1 MSGQLKNNAG
11 ERKLRVTLLSA
22 EWKTSSNGD
31 LTTINRELAIQMAK
45 HPNVEVSVFLPQCS
59 EEDKKDADS
68 YNVKLIEAAKL
79 GGFEPVD
86 WLVSVPE
93 GHAMD
98 CVIGHGVALGR
109 QIQLI
114 KRNPNYSHCKWI
126 QVVHTAPEEIG
137 MFKNMSKCQRE
148 QQTEI
153 ELCEMADQVVT
164 IGPKLTDVYK
174 RQLRKQD
181 VFNLT
186 PGVFTEFSDVQ
197 QASDIGRIFCVLVI
211 ERGDSDDFDVKGY
224 DIAVKAIADLKDK
237 SYQLKFASKKRGM
250 EKKMLV
256 DMFLRCGIDRN
267 QLRINSLDEDR
278 EALAKLF
285 SVVDIAILPSKTE
298 GFGLSA
304 LQAISA
310 GLPVLVSGN
319 SGIAEA
325 LKEVSNGSQCIVD
338 SEDPAVWARAIKAVH
353 KKTRNVRLEEAKSL
367 RENYLQK
374 FSWEK
379 SCDVLVEKMYNLAF
393 GNKQTWNSEHENGGA
408 CSSSDIRSF
417 HGEKEVEE
425 LLMKLQGME
434 GTSSAPVLSTA
445 GHTKEVGTRHS
456 SVNFLKKRITLS
468 CPVLSFA
475 DRQKLREL
483 RHSSVKF
490 QEKKNVV
497 GENQRVQ
504 TALKKNKDSV
514 ARRDSENED
523 RQSDDSVKRSRN
535 LPQKSLED

>member
-1 MSGQLKNNAG
+1 MSFFLYSYTVNCIFLNHKILCSQNNAG

-68 YNVKLIEAAKL
+68 YNVKLIKAVKL
-79 GGFEPVD
+79 KGFEPVD
-86 WLVSVPE
+86 WLTSVPK

-114 KRNPNYSHCKWI
+114 KTNQNCKWI

-137 MFKNMSKCQRE
+137 MYKSISEGQQK

-164 IGPKLTDVYK
+164 IGPKLTDAYK
-174 RQLRKQD
+174 HQLRKQD

-186 PGVFTEFSDVQ
+186 PSVFTEFSDVQ
-197 QASDIGRIFCVLVI
+197 QASDKGRRFCVLVI
-211 ERGDSDDFDVKGY
+211 ESGDSEDFDVKGY
-224 DIAVKAIADLKDK
+224 DTAAKAIAELKDK
-237 SYQLKFASKKRGM
+237 SYQLKFASKQKGK
-250 EKKMLV
+250 EDELKHKL
-256 DMFLRCGIDRN
+256 LQCGIGRN
-267 QLRINSLDEDR
+267 QLSICSLDEDR
-278 EALAKLF
+278 ETLANLF

-319 SGIAEA
+319 SGIADA
-325 LKEVSNGSQCIVD
+325 LKEVTYGSQCIVD
-338 SEDPAVWARAIKAVH
+338 SEDPAAWASAIKAVH
-353 KKTRNVRLEEAKSL
+353 DKKRNVRLEEAKSL

-374 FSWEK
+374 FSWEEP
-379 SCDVLVEKMYNLAF
+379 CNFLVEKMYNLAF
-393 GNKQTWNSEHENGGA
+393 GKFSHIASGKQK
-408 CSSSDIRSF
+408 I
-417 HGEKEVEE
+417 
-425 LLMKLQGME
+425 
-434 GTSSAPVLSTA
+434 
-445 GHTKEVGTRHS
+445 
-456 SVNFLKKRITLS
+456 
-468 CPVLSFA
+468 
-475 DRQKLREL
+475 
-483 RHSSVKF
+483 
-490 QEKKNVV
+490 
-497 GENQRVQ
+497 
-504 TALKKNKDSV
+504 
-514 ARRDSENED
+514 
-523 RQSDDSVKRSRN
+523 
-535 LPQKSLED
+535 

>member
-1 MSGQLKNNAG
+1 MCSQNNAG

-68 YNVKLIEAAKL
+68 YNVKLIEAVKL

-86 WLVSVPE
+86 WLASVPK

-98 CVIGHGVALGR
+98 CVLGHGVALGR
-109 QIQLI
+109 QIQII
-114 KRNPNYSHCKWI
+114 KRNSNYSHCKWI

-137 MFKNMSKCQRE
+137 MYKNISEGQQM

-164 IGPKLTDVYK
+164 IGPKLTDAYK
-174 RQLRKQD
+174 HQLRKQD

-186 PGVFTEFSDVQ
+186 PSIFTEFSGVQ
-197 QASDIGRIFCVLVI
+197 HASEERRRFCVLVT
-211 ERGDSDDFDVKGY
+211 ESGDSEDFYVKGY
-224 DIAVKAIADLKDK
+224 DIAVKAIAELKDK
-237 SYQLKFASKKRGM
+237 SYQLKFASKQKGK
-250 EKKMLV
+250 EDELKHKL
-256 DMFLRCGIDRN
+256 LQCGIGRN
-267 QLRINSLDEDR
+267 QLSICSLDEDR
-278 EALAKLF
+278 ETLANLF

-325 LKEVSNGSQCIVD
+325 LKEVPNGSQCIVD
-338 SEDPAVWARAIKAVH
+338 SEDPADWARAIKAVRNR
-353 KKTRNVRLEEAKSL
+353 KRNVRLAEAKIL
-367 RENYLQK
+367 RENYLQQ

-379 SCDVLVEKMYNLAF
+379 PCDFLVEKMYNLAF
-393 GNKQTWNSEHENGGA
+393 GKFSHLTSE
-408 CSSSDIRSF
+408 
-417 HGEKEVEE
+417 
-425 LLMKLQGME
+425 M
-434 GTSSAPVLSTA
+434 
-445 GHTKEVGTRHS
+445 
-456 SVNFLKKRITLS
+456 
-468 CPVLSFA
+468 
-475 DRQKLREL
+475 QK
-483 RHSSVKF
+483 F
-490 QEKKNVV
+490 
-497 GENQRVQ
+497 
-504 TALKKNKDSV
+504 
-514 ARRDSENED
+514 
-523 RQSDDSVKRSRN
+523 
-535 LPQKSLED
+535 